1 MSLHSLFNKLAG
13 ITKPAIDEGKAEL
26 LKHDSFLSIR
36 TLAVVLFA
44 GYVLYLNHLLLT
56 PENLKMVGWLIALL
70 IVCNTVSKCVYG
82 WVNGWITTT
91 QTKAFSQDNSL
102 DDNEKSVLTASGERT
117 ADKSASTT

>member
-1 MSLHSLFNKLAG
+1 MSLHSLFSKLAG
-13 ITKPAIDEGKAEL
+13 ITQPVIADGKAEL
-26 LKHDSFLSIR
+26 LKHESFLSIR

-70 IVCNTVSKCVYG
+70 IVCNTVSKCVFG
-82 WVNGWITTT
+82 VVNGWITTT
-91 QTKAFSQDNSL
+91 QSKVFDQDNKI
-102 DDNEKSVLTASGERT
+102 DDNEKTVLDNSGSRA